1 VARRRGP
8 PFFLTGLRVEVLW
21 HPDPSLRGLKGLVLL
36 ERARSLLLQVEG
48 GGRVTVLKRGAVF
61 LVEAPGRGYI
71 RVRGEE
77 VLGDPVD
84 RVKLARRVRGR
95 AGYEGG

>member
-1 VARRRGP
+1 M
-8 PFFLTGLRVEVLW
+8 TGLRLEIHW
-21 HPDPSLRGLKGLVLL
+21 HPDPGLRGRKGLVLL
-36 ERARSLLLQVEG
+36 ERDRSIILLDEAT
-48 GGRVTVLKRGAVF
+48 GRTITVLKRGAIF

-95 AGYEGG
+95 AGYERS